1 MAQITYTNKETL
13 NSQPSIADKNKVT
26 SSDMNEIK
34 SVVNTNYGEVGDIT
48 NLNTTDKSSVVNAI
62 NELKGG
68 EIYST
73 SEVKTNKIWIDNKP
87 IYRAYINFA
96 HTSTGTYTYTHNL
109 GIDEIVS
116 VDAYCS
122 VSGQSI
128 SNNGYRIMPVVNV
141 SNSYMFTIDTIK
153 ENTITTNAV
162 GWQNNHAYIW
172 LEYTKTS

>member
-48 NLNTTDKSSVVNAI
+48 SLTTTDKTSVVNAI

-73 SEVKTNKIWIDNKP
+73 SEVKTNKIWFDGKP
-87 IYRAYINFA
+87 IYRKIIVVDPY
-96 HTSTGTYTYTHNL
+96 TSGGNVN
-109 GIDEIVS
+109 IDELNIENITNLQALRKYNNQTDITYYNNNNDYFRVLVRKYNNQFVITMQGS
-116 VDAYCS
+116 N
-122 VSGQSI
+122 SGQAKVEI
-128 SNNGYRIMPVVNV
+128 I
-141 SNSYMFTIDTIK
+141 
-153 ENTITTNAV
+153 
-162 GWQNNHAYIW
+162 